1 MRSFPARCRTLAA
14 SLIALAAMAASGP
27 STAAAGSCDR
37 DCLKAHMDGYL
48 AALLKHDPALL
59 PLAADYKAIYNGKP
73 SKLDS
78 EDWKVIDKI
87 SFHQYVTDPTTGQ
100 VALFGVA
107 VENYKRGT
115 LFVRLAVKDNKLTLI
130 ETIAGERVADGVP
143 GLISPN
149 PFYDYVLPR
158 SERRT
163 REQLIAIADSYFEGL
178 EKHNGKDVPVSADCR
193 RFEDGVQT
201 SLNPV
206 FLPLA
211 CNDFG
216 PFGYM
221 DKTANRLYPIVDVER
236 GLVLGQMVIQV
247 SQAAGPPTGP
257 PAGASAAPRVNPI
270 SGMVM
275 PSNEWRGKPH
285 DTIIHELFKV
295 VDGKITEI
303 QTIRLDRAHGWGGG
317 W

>member
-1 MRSFPARCRTLAA
+1 MRSFPGGCRMIAA
-14 SLIALAAMAASGP
+14 TLIALVASAASGP
-27 STAAAGSCDR
+27 SLAASGSCDR
-37 DCLKAHMDGYL
+37 DCLKGHMDRYL
-48 AALLKHDPALL
+48 DALLKHDSSSLAL
-59 PLAADYKAIYNGKP
+59 ADGFKAIYNGKP

-78 EDWKVIDKI
+78 EDWKVIDKVA
-87 SFHQYVTDPTTGQ
+87 FHQYVMDPTTGN

-107 VENYKRGT
+107 VEDYKRGAM
-115 LFVRLAVKDNKLTLI
+115 FIRLAVKDGKLTLS
-130 ETIAGERVADGVP
+130 ETIVGERVLDGVP

-149 PFYDYVLPR
+149 PFYDYVLPKP
-158 SERRT
+158 ERRT
-163 REQLIAIADSYFEGL
+163 REQLVAIADSYFEGL
-178 EKHNGKDVPVSADCR
+178 EKHNGKDVPVSKDCR

-221 DKTANRLYPIVDVER
+221 DKTDNRLYPIVDVER
-236 GLVLGQMVIQV
+236 GLVLGQMVIVV

-257 PAGASAAPRVNPI
+257 PPGASAAPRVNPI

-275 PSNEWRGKPH
+275 PANEWRGKPH

-303 QTIRLDRAHGWGGG
+303 QTVRLDKPLGWGGG